1 MLQTVLVRSGTR
13 RGAAGVAA
21 VALALCASPSLVG
34 AGAADVGEAKPNAAP
49 KGGPVAGTSIIG
61 GGVADGSRWPFT
73 VAILREGR
81 LHCGGS
87 VIAPTKV
94 LTAAHCLLGYRLA
107 DMRVVTGRTRLADT
121 SSGQSVAVADGVVH
135 PDYADTFEHDLGV
148 ITLAVATSAA
158 PIALPTP
165 EEAAAF
171 TATGHQ
177 LRVSGWGARN
187 PLGGTLAKVLMR
199 TTEKV
204 RRNRRCKRVYRS
216 VFSGRSMIC
225 AFGRRLRRYRRIS
238 IHTTGCSGDSGG
250 ALVGDGP
257 AGPVAIGTVSY
268 GGFICGYGA
277 TPTVYARVS
286 DALGFIRAQL

>member
-1 MLQTVLVRSGTR
+1 MLQTVLVKSGTR

-21 VALALCASPSLVG
+21 LALALCASPSLDG
-34 AGAADVGEAKPNAAP
+34 AGAAEAKPNAAP

-61 GGVADGSRWPFT
+61 GGVADASRWPFT

-94 LTAAHCLLGYRLA
+94 LTAAHCLLGYRLP

-135 PDYADTFEHDLGV
+135 PDYANTFKHDLGV
-148 ITLAVATSAA
+148 ITLAAPTSAP

-171 TATGHQ
+171 TVTGHL

-187 PLGGTLAKVLMR
+187 PLGGALAKVLMR

-225 AFGRRLRRYRRIS
+225 ALGRRLRRYRRIS
-238 IHTTGCSGDSGG
+238 IYTTGCSGDSGG

-268 GGFICGYGA
+268 GSFICGYGA

-286 DALGFIRAQL
+286 DALGFIQAQL

>member
-1 MLQTVLVRSGTR
+1 MLQTVLVKSGTR

-21 VALALCASPSLVG
+21 LALALCASPSLDG
-34 AGAADVGEAKPNAAP
+34 AGAAEAKPNAAP

-61 GGVADGSRWPFT
+61 GGVADASRWPFT

-94 LTAAHCLLGYRLA
+94 LTAAHCLLGYRLP

-135 PDYADTFEHDLGV
+135 PDYANTFKHDLGV
-148 ITLAVATSAA
+148 ITLAAPTSAA
-158 PIALPTP
+158 PIALPTVA
-165 EEAAAF
+165 EAAAF
-171 TATGHQ
+171 TVTGHL

-187 PLGGTLAKVLMR
+187 PLGGALAKVLMR

-225 AFGRRLRRYRRIS
+225 GLGRRLRRYRRIS

-268 GGFICGYGA
+268 GSFICGYGA

-286 DALGFIRAQL
+286 DALGFIQAQL